1 MKVPDDSKQ
10 RDPGFWLKVAIFC
23 GTSPLIFGAA
33 ALIAFVRSDAAARS
47 ESLDTWTQV
56 GVAGLVGG
64 VALFCVGMVA
74 LWVYLI
80 RGRRAGLVGAELS
93 QNAILTFI
101 LLLANFPAALAC
113 IWIADGEFSRVH
125 LYFVNDAMVAV
136 EELSVTWPGGQ
147 QRVGDLSPGSTAHLS
162 FYVSGDG
169 TVDFT
174 AQQAGEACAGDLIGY
189 VTTNLGGVAE
199 VSFTDDCEVTVKE
212 R

>member
-1 MKVPDDSKQ
+1 MRVANDSKQ
-10 RDPGFWLKVAIFC
+10 RGPGFWLKVAIFC
-23 GTSPLIFGAA
+23 GTSPLIFGFA
-33 ALIAFVRSDAAARS
+33 ALIAFVRSDAASRS

-56 GVAGLVGG
+56 GVAGLMGG

-113 IWIADGEFSRVH
+113 IWIAGDEFSRVH
-125 LYFVNDAMVAV
+125 LYIVNESTVV
-136 EELSVTWPGGQ
+136 IEELSVTWPGGEQ
-147 QRVGDLSPGSTAHLS
+147 QVGDLAPSGRADLS
-162 FYVSGDG
+162 FYVNGDG
-169 TVDFT
+169 AVDFT
-174 AQQAGEACAGDLIGY
+174 AQQGGEVCAGTFIGY
-189 VTTNLGGVAE
+189 VTTNMGEAAE
-199 VSFTDDCEVTVKE
+199 VAFLDGCAVEVKT